1 VTQNTVEM
9 ASEVMGPAFGAM
21 LRRLRLEQ
29 SLSQEVLA
37 ERARMSV
44 DAISALERGT
54 RRSPQRQTLALLI
67 DALGIDGAAR
77 REFEAA
83 AARPVAPRGAPADTP
98 AAPLPVKRNHNLPFA
113 LTSFIGRTRER
124 ALLAEC
130 LNGERLITLV
140 GTGGVGKTRL
150 AVEVGHA
157 VVDRFADGVWFI
169 ELAGLRDPALIVPAM
184 CAALGIREESGVP
197 LHETLLA
204 AVANAEYLLVVD
216 NCEHLI
222 ASAAPLIQQLLARSP
237 RLRAVVTSREP
248 LRVIGERIHRVEPL
262 AIAAGDDAEE
272 CAAVRL
278 FLDRAR
284 AVGPELQRDDATLEA
299 VRTIVRRLDGLPLAI
314 ELVAARVDTVSV
326 ATIAGRLE
334 RRLGMLESST
344 RATLPHHVTMRS
356 LVDWSHDQLG
366 ELEQILFR
374 RLGAFSGGCTLEAIE
389 TIVADS
395 PFENADVFAC
405 VGALVDKSMI
415 VAEPGRE
422 RFRLLET
429 MRQYAMEK
437 LDAAGERARYV
448 AQHAAYYLDFAART
462 GRALGGPLQPETM
475 IALASEAG
483 NVREALDAAGATNPG
498 DERMLRALAAMMEF
512 WYLAGSHEE
521 GRVRIAALAASDL
534 PPSPALAAVYVGA
547 AQIAISESAF
557 ADARRFTDIAAA
569 MLVDTPDP
577 ALDLHIA
584 AIALF
589 ADVLGGVDVSPQ
601 RLASLRARADA
612 LGPSAALENVAA
624 SQGIVALRDGDMA
637 SATAHFEQALDA
649 SRAAGNPL
657 HIAGSSLVLARLT
670 LIRTDALRAAHLLAE
685 AVPALARRQHLT
697 ALASALEGL
706 VVVAHAIG
714 ENAAAARF
722 LGASRRMHRVSG
734 DSGISVTAPP
744 ISDDVVAQIR
754 SALGE
759 NAYAAALGEGERAF
773 AADIV
778 DAVRAFGLAVRSSP
792 TAAS

>member
-1 VTQNTVEM
+1 
-9 ASEVMGPAFGAM
+9 M

-77 REFEAA
+77 SEFEAA
-83 AARPVAPRGAPADTP
+83 AARPVAPRSGPADTP
-98 AAPLPVKRNHNLPFA
+98 SAPLAVKRNHNLPFA
-113 LTSFIGRTRER
+113 LTSFIGRTKEC
-124 ALLAEC
+124 ALLAGR
-130 LNGERLITLV
+130 LSDERLLTLV

-169 ELAGLRDPALIVPAM
+169 ELAGLRDAALIVPAM
-184 CAALGIREESGVP
+184 CAALGVREESGVP
-197 LHETLLA
+197 LLETLLA

-222 ASAAPLIQQLLARSP
+222 AAAATLIGQLLARSP

-248 LRVIGERIHRVEPL
+248 LRIIGERIHRVEPL

-272 CAAVRL
+272 SAAVRL

-284 AVGPELQRDDATLEA
+284 AAGAELQHDDATLRA

-314 ELVAARVDTVSV
+314 ELAAARADTVSV
-326 ATIAGRLE
+326 ATIADRLE
-334 RRLGMLESST
+334 RRLGVLESST

-395 PFENADVFAC
+395 PFEHTDVFAC

-429 MRQYAMEK
+429 MRHYAMEK

-448 AQHAAYYLDFAART
+448 AQHAAYYLDFAARA
-462 GRALGGPLQPETM
+462 GRALGGPQQPEAM
-475 IALASEAG
+475 NALANEAG
-483 NVREALDAAGATNPG
+483 NVREALDAVSAANPG
-498 DERMLRALAAMMEF
+498 DERALRALAAMMEY

-521 GRVRIAALAASDL
+521 GRVRIAALAASEL
-534 PPSPALAAVYVGA
+534 PPSPVLARVYAGA

-569 MLVDTPDP
+569 MLVDTPDA
-577 ALDLHIA
+577 ALDLHVA
-584 AIALF
+584 GIALF
-589 ADVLGGVDVSPQ
+589 ADVLAQADVSPQ
-601 RLASLRARADA
+601 RLATQRAAAEA
-612 LGPSAALENVAA
+612 LGPSAALENVATA
-624 SQGIVALRDGDMA
+624 QGIVALREGDITA
-637 SATAHFEQALDA
+637 ATAYFEEALEA

-670 LIRTDALRAAHLLAE
+670 LIRTEPLRAARLLTE

-706 VVVAHAIG
+706 VIVAHAIG
-714 ENAAAARF
+714 EDAAAARF

-734 DSGISVTAPP
+734 ASGISVTAPP

-759 NAYAAALGEGERAF
+759 SVYTATHGEGERAF

-778 DAVRAFGLAVRSSP
+778 DAVRAFALAVCSVP
-792 TAAS
+792 TTAS